1 MAQGSRAERVGDLIR
16 AEVAN
21 LLTRQVRDP
30 GIGFVTIT
38 SVRMTS
44 DLQLARI
51 YYSSIADA
59 RGHLASARALARATP
74 FLRRQLGRRL
84 SLKRVPTL
92 EFIYDESLERQDRV
106 AQLLEELHTPGPI
119 DDPHAGTDN

>member
-1 MAQGSRAERVGDLIR
+1 
-16 AEVAN
+16 
-21 LLTRQVRDP
+21 
-30 GIGFVTIT
+30 
-38 SVRMTS
+38 MTS

-59 RGHLASARALARATP
+59 RGRLASARALARATP

-92 EFIYDESLERQDRV
+92 EFIYDEFLERQDRV
-106 AQLLEELHTPGPI
+106 AQLLEELHPPDPL
-119 DDPHAGTDN
+119 DDPHAGTDD

>member
-51 YYSSIADA
+51 YYSSIADT
-59 RGHLASARALARATP
+59 RGRLVSARALARATP

-92 EFIYDESLERQDRV
+92 EFIYDETLERQDRV
-106 AQLLEELHTPGPI
+106 AQLLEELHAPGPS
-119 DDPHAGTDN
+119 DDPHAGTDD